1 MDRHAAESSTAFSY
15 SSPVIMLDKWF
26 VSRRV
31 LNAFSYSS
39 PVLMLDKWFVS
50 RRELNSFSYS
60 RTRINA

>member
-1 MDRHAAESSTAFSY
+1 
-15 SSPVIMLDKWF
+15 MLDKWF